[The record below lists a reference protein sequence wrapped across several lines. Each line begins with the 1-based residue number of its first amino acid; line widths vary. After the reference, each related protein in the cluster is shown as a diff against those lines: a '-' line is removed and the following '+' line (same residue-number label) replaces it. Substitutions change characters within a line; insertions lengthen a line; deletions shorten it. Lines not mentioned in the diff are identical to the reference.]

1 MAKIGLYAY
10 ALDERRTAQTQSRTR
25 TGKTRIWTPGKR
37 KKSRRRRFVPFR
49 YNEGFS
55 RKIRNFPT
63 FLFHFE
69 YQIIWVAYSRI
80 IFQPPE
86 RPKKNSK
93 RRKLWL
99 PSLLPSVVTNHKV
112 TMIQYWY
119 NILQSFLAKSRTNKA
134 DREKKKKE
142 LAERRKPLNIDHL
155 PGDKIQEKIN
165 EMYKYLCQLE
175 EERSVLPKPNP
186 HFMTKFIMIIF

>member
-1 MAKIGLYAY
+1 MREEQLRLRA
-10 ALDERRTAQTQSRTR
+10 ERERERQEFERLE
-25 TGKTRIWTPGKR
+25 KER
-37 KKSRRRRFVPFR
+37 KAEE
-49 YNEGFS
+49 EG
-55 RKIRNFPT
+55 
-63 FLFHFE
+63 LFHFDIMRDFLVKFE
-69 YQIIWVAYSRI
+69 ICPRFCFTSNTKSLWVAYSRI